1 MLVVFIDDILI
12 YNTTWIDHIN
22 HIRETFAIMDKRQFK
37 VKLSKCSF
45 AQQSL
50 HYLDRII
57 SQHDVPADPAKV
69 AAIQSWPTPRNIK
82 EVRSFLG
89 LAHYYR
95 KFVQHFDI
103 ISLPLTS
110 LLKKG
115 HDFGWHS
122 EQELA
127 FQALK
132 TALTT
137 DLVLAFPDFTKPL
150 EIETDACEKGDWSS
164 PSSSWTSFGLCE

>member
-22 HIRETFAIMDKRQFK
+22 HIRETFAIMDKRRQFK

-69 AAIQSWPTPRNIK
+69 AAIQSWPTPRK
-82 EVRSFLG
+82 YQG
-89 LAHYYR
+89 G
-95 KFVQHFDI
+95 
-103 ISLPLTS
+103 P
-110 LLKKG
+110 
-115 HDFGWHS
+115 
-122 EQELA
+122 
-127 FQALK
+127 
-132 TALTT
+132 
-137 DLVLAFPDFTKPL
+137 
-150 EIETDACEKGDWSS
+150 
-164 PSSSWTSFGLCE
+164 